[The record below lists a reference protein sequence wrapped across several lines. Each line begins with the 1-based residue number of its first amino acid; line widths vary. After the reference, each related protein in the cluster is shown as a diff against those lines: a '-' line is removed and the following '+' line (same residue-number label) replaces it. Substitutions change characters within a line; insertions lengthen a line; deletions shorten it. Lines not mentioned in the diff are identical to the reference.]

1 MWFKN
6 VQLFRLISPLTYDA
20 EALAQTLKPLAF
32 TPCLPSLPESLGW
45 ISPLEQSEASL
56 VYAANGY
63 LMICLQFEEK
73 ILPATVIRQE
83 LETKMKVIE
92 TTEDRKVKL
101 KEKLSLKDE
110 VIYSLRPRAFSRFT
124 KLYAYFDTKRNLLI
138 VNSVNS
144 KKIEKFVA
152 FLKRTAT
159 HIKFEVPTVK
169 KPSAELTYWLQHQK
183 TPGSFVIEKGCVLQD
198 PSQQNRVIRCQQQN
212 LFANSI
218 QSLIKDG
225 CEVKQLA
232 LSWNDQ
238 INFTLADDFTLRS
251 IRLQDEI
258 LAAAKDDYTET
269 DAQQFDTDFVLMTE
283 NFAGLFTDLLNHFV
297 KSTEQNIINE
307 VELAE

>member
-20 EALAQTLKPLAF
+20 EALAQILKPLAF

-198 PSQQNRVIRCQQQN
+198 PSQQTRIIRCQQQN
-212 LFANSI
+212 LFAQSI
-218 QSLIKDG
+218 QALIKDG

-232 LSWNDQ
+232 LSWNDE
-238 INFTLADDFTLRS
+238 INFNLAEDFTLRN
-251 IRLQDEI
+251 IRLQDELLTTSKEEYI
-258 LAAAKDDYTET
+258 ET
-269 DAQQFDTDFVLMTE
+269 QAQQFDTDFVMMTE
-283 NFAGLFTDLLNHFV
+283 TFAGLFTQLLDHFIKE
-297 KSTEQNIINE
+297 KSEFTAEKVE
-307 VELAE
+307 VVV